1 MPSGLDRLVV
11 AHRRV
16 EDVLV
21 AIVAGVPVVVVYD
34 SGGIRK
40 GELPGLGLNGAYEIR
55 PDRSYE
61 LPEESAQDVAEI
73 PGRLAD
79 LMGRVATT
87 WGWD

>member
-1 MPSGLDRLVV
+1 MG
-11 AHRRV
+11 
-16 EDVLV
+16 
-21 AIVAGVPVVVVYD
+21 IPVVVVYD

-40 GELPGLGLNGAYEIR
+40 GELPGLRLNGAYEIR

-61 LPEESAQDVAEI
+61 IPEENTQDVADI
-73 PGRLAD
+73 PRRLAA